1 MNQFK
6 LDIITPISIQ
16 SYDSVNYL
24 RIPGLD
30 GLLGIQAKHANAI
43 IALNIGEIK
52 INVNGKM
59 IYFATSGGYSDI
71 RPEGVQLLLE
81 TIEEKKHI
89 NKERAL
95 SSLKRANKY
104 LNDKD
109 MDLHRA
115 NRALI
120 RAKNRLSLFSK

>member
-6 LDIITPISIQ
+6 LDIITPTSIQ
-16 SYDSVNYL
+16 SYDSVSYL
-24 RIPGLD
+24 RLPGLD

-59 IYFATSGGYSDI
+59 TYFATSGGYSDI